1 MPDLKVRPLA
11 KTNRLVLSAALGAIP
26 LLSSG
31 AATAQTYEPLSG
43 KSPLVLLDAPKDGV
57 AYYQTMERARAL
69 HKAQKWAEAEPVLEQ
84 LTRDYPRDPETWTM
98 LGRVKAR
105 LKKWPEAR
113 AAWEKAG
120 PLIGWD
126 VEFPNGYRIAIDYV
140 AEGNKRAALDTLRR
154 MIFEQHG
161 FYRADLFEWEEFAS
175 LKNDAEFL
183 ETIGRVD
190 ITGWTRDR
198 GWLSDID
205 YLYDEVKRVNPDYRD
220 KPFPVE
226 LDRRYQELK
235 RDVPKLAD
243 EEIFFG
249 MRRMLAPLHQGHV
262 DFWPAPNSRFLP
274 VRFYAFP
281 EGVFVIDAGAEHKGL
296 VGARVVAIGDLPIE
310 EAWRRLSDSKSVD
323 GDMEYVWS
331 VSSLA
336 EAGILKGMGAVKSQD
351 SVILTVDRDR
361 HSQQVPIA
369 TSATPPSDE
378 QSERIDR
385 LLAPKG
391 VTAPLFLSNLKQKF
405 WHRSLAEQQALYVQI
420 NNLSDMPDE
429 SLESYGRRLW
439 TVLNEI
445 DPKNL
450 ILDLRHNNGGTT
462 QYYPELLRTIVA
474 FSRVPSHQVY
484 ALIGRR
490 TYSADGNFV
499 TDLERLADPIFV
511 GEASS
516 ECCNLH
522 GDPTS
527 ITLPYS
533 KVQLEATALRWQLSS
548 PSDRRRELSPE
559 VPVQLTAKAYF
570 AGQDPLMEAVFRL
583 IQIRRAPAATA
594 AVERSRR

>member
-1 MPDLKVRPLA
+1 M
-11 KTNRLVLSAALGAIP
+11 NRLLASTVL
-26 LLSSG
+26 
-31 AATAQTYEPLSG
+31 AATFLLTSATAPAQTYDPQSG
-43 KSPLVLLDAPKDGV
+43 KSPLVLLDAPKDGI

-69 HKAQKWAEAEPVLEQ
+69 HKAQKWAEAEPLLEQ

-126 VEFPNGYRIAIDYV
+126 VEFPNGYRVAIDYV
-140 AEGNKRAALDTLRR
+140 EEGNKRAALDTLRR

-161 FYRADLFEWEEFAS
+161 FYRSDLFEWEEFAS
-175 LKNDAEFL
+175 LKNDPEFL
-183 ETIGRVD
+183 EIIGRVD
-190 ITGWTRDR
+190 TTGWTRDH

-205 YLYDEVKRVNPDYRD
+205 FLYNEVKRVNPDYRD
-220 KPFPVE
+220 KPFPPE
-226 LDRRYQELK
+226 LEQRYQKLK
-235 RDVPKLAD
+235 RNVPKLAD

-262 DFWPAPNSRFLP
+262 DFWPAPKSRFLP

-281 EGVFVIDAGAEHKGL
+281 EGVFIIDASDEHKDL
-296 VGARVVAIGDLPIE
+296 VGARVVAIGALPIE
-310 EAWRRLSDSKSVD
+310 EAWRQLSDSKSVD

-331 VSSLA
+331 VASLA

-351 SVILTVDRDR
+351 SVTLTVEQGGR
-361 HSQQVPIA
+361 SQQVPVA
-369 TSATPPSDE
+369 TVATPPPDE

-405 WHRSLAEQQALYVQI
+405 WHTPLPEQQALYAQV

-429 SLESYGRRLW
+429 SLESYGHRLW
-439 TVLNEI
+439 TVVDEV

-474 FSRVPSHQVY
+474 FSRVPGHQVY
-484 ALIGRR
+484 TLIGRR

-522 GDPTS
+522 GDPAS

-548 PSDRRRELSPE
+548 PSDRRRELSPD

-570 AGQDPLMEAVFRL
+570 AGQDPAMAAVFRL
-583 IQIRRAPAATA
+583 IEIRKAPAAA
-594 AVERSRR
+594 AAAESSRR